1 MVTEPR
7 TVGGTPEPAATPSG
21 APRRGSGRPLFATQR
36 WTRIQSYLL
45 VVPAIVFLVLFLF
58 YPLTSNIYLSF
69 QDVGFANFRTGDR
82 PFVGLSNY
90 ANVLNDD
97 VFRQSIGLT
106 LLFVGGSLA
115 GQFTIG
121 FALAVFF
128 NRAFP
133 GHRLLRAL
141 ILLGWLMPMV
151 VSASI
156 FRWMLDGDLGVIN
169 HLLMSVGL
177 LDGPRHWLTDPSTA
191 IWGVIVANIWI
202 GIPFNMLLLLAGL
215 QGIPQVL
222 YEAGSVDGAS
232 SWQRFWHITWPLMRP
247 VSLTVLV
254 LGLVFTFKVFD
265 LILIMTAGG
274 PVNATTIMTVYVYQV
289 TFDFFRFGEGAA
301 AAVLLMLI
309 PLLFA
314 IGYVR
319 VTRSEE
325 TL

>member
-21 APRRGSGRPLFATQR
+21 ASRRGSGRPLFATQR

-69 QDVGFANFRTGDR
+69 QDVGFANFRTGNR
-82 PFVGLSNY
+82 PFIGLSNY

-191 IWGVIVANIWI
+191 IWGVIGANSWI

-232 SWQRFWHITWPLMRP
+232 SWQRFWHITLPLLKPALMVAIIFR
-247 VSLTVLV
+247 VLDA
-254 LGLVFTFKVFD
+254 LRIFD
-265 LILIMTAGG
+265 LIFVMNGNNRDTMSMSVYARQQLVDFQDVGFGSAASTFLFLIIALF
-274 PVNATTIMTVYVYQV
+274 TVIYL
-289 TFDFFRFGEGAA
+289 TLG
-301 AAVLLMLI
+301 
-309 PLLFA
+309 
-314 IGYVR
+314 R
-319 VTRSEE
+319 VGRDT
-325 TL
+325 